1 MRRRTYYLICAGV
14 ILAIAL
20 FLAGEGGIFSADTP
34 SEIFRILSD
43 SFFVPGIL
51 FMGCGALGWMATK
64 GTYDMLSFGCGRI
77 TRNFIPGMDKEKF
90 DNFYQY
96 KQRRDEDGRK
106 WKPHLLISGAMAFL
120 LALVFTVLY
129 FITK

>member
-1 MRRRTYYLICAGV
+1 MKKRTYYLICAGV

-20 FLAGEGGIFSADTP
+20 FIAKESGIFSEKTP
-34 SEIFRILSD
+34 SDIFRILSD

-51 FMGCGALGWMATK
+51 FIGSGALGWMATK
-64 GTYDMLSFGCGRI
+64 GTYDMISFGCGRVA
-77 TRNFIPGMDKEKF
+77 RNFIPGMDKEKF

-106 WKPHLLISGAMAFL
+106 WKPHLFISGMAAFL
-120 LALVFTVLY
+120 LALVFTILY

>member
-1 MRRRTYYLICAGV
+1 MKRRTYYLICAGV

-64 GTYDMLSFGCGRI
+64 GTYDMFRLRSDHAQFHSG
-77 TRNFIPGMDKEKF
+77 
-90 DNFYQY
+90 
-96 KQRRDEDGRK
+96 DG
-106 WKPHLLISGAMAFL
+106 
-120 LALVFTVLY
+120 
-129 FITK
+129 